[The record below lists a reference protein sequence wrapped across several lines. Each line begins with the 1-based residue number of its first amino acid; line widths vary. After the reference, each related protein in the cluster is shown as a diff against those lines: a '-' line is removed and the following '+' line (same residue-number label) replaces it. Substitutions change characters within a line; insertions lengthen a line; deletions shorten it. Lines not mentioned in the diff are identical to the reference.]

1 MYASSLI
8 FMIFA
13 GALEMFWT
21 PEKPDYI
28 VEGLYLQ
35 LVMPIDFDDRVVGL
49 IAAEYAVSSGMV

>member
-1 MYASSLI
+1 
-8 FMIFA
+8 MIFA

-35 LVMPIDFDDRVVGL
+35 LVMPIDFDDRVVDL
-49 IAAEYAVSSGMV
+49 TAAEYAVSSGMV